1 MIQRLVLYLYL
12 FGLAVF
18 QACQSGTSTAV
29 TGPLVS
35 AIHTDGQV
43 VLSDSTSVLIP
54 HYGDTAY
61 TIFYCVRHAEKIKNA
76 GDNPGLTPEG
86 EARAKRL
93 GKILSAVPLEKAC
106 PTNFKRTVLTAE
118 LARKEMTEPPPAE
131 ACPPD
136 FQVMWVDE
144 KLSTGTGK
152 QYLIVG
158 HSNTIPQLLN
168 HLKGGTEFADIPD
181 EEYGKFYIVVSKGI
195 GQTEVLQLQY

>member
-1 MIQRLVLYLYL
+1 MFRYFWL
-12 FGLAVF
+12 FVFSGLCW
-18 QACQSGTSTAV
+18 ACQTEKKPAPVVLTAI
-29 TGPLVS
+29 L
-35 AIHTDGQV
+35 DGKAM
-43 VLSDSTSVLIP
+43 LSDSTTVLIP

-93 GKILSAVPLEKAC
+93 GKILAAVPLEKAC

-168 HLKGGTEFADIPD
+168 HLKGGTEFTDIPD
-181 EEYGKFYIVVSKGI
+181 EEYGKFYIVVSKGV
-195 GQTEVLQLQY
+195 GQTEVLPLQY